1 MEGSQEIP
9 RTTLGSEV
17 TSNNWKPFKNDEQ
30 CFLFY
35 CKRCFR
41 SWDIYIFVLSF
52 WLRKKRLDKKG
63 NFKIYDV
70 TDLNILGQEKQTLK
84 PFRLLIQRYVQSWS
98 FIKESWTSFTI
109 FCIWFF
115 QEKFLMLHSIDWPNF
130 TVCLPSLLAI
140 LDNMCIVII
149 CCPVCDIINF
159 EINHSFLIK
168 ALLCRTWT
176 QDKNVNISRRKKAF
190 SIS

>member
-30 CFLFY
+30 CFLFH
-35 CKRCFR
+35 CKRRFR

-52 WLRKKRLDKKG
+52 WLCKKRLDKKG

-84 PFRLLIQRYVQSWS
+84 PFRLLIQIYAQSWS
-98 FIKESWTSFTI
+98 FIKGSMIFSRNISHVILYWLTKFHCLLAFTSCDI
-109 FCIWFF
+109 GQYVYCNY
-115 QEKFLMLHSIDWPNF
+115 L
-130 TVCLPSLLAI
+130 LPSLWHHKFW
-140 LDNMCIVII
+140 N
-149 CCPVCDIINF
+149 
-159 EINHSFLIK
+159 
-168 ALLCRTWT
+168 
-176 QDKNVNISRRKKAF
+176 
-190 SIS
+190 

>member
-9 RTTLGSEV
+9 RTTLGFEV

-30 CFLFY
+30 CFLFH
-35 CKRCFR
+35 CKRRFR

-52 WLRKKRLDKKG
+52 WLCKKRLDKKG

-84 PFRLLIQRYVQSWS
+84 PFRLLIQIYAQSWS
-98 FIKESWTSFTI
+98 FIKGSRTSFTI

-115 QEKFLMLHSIDWPNF
+115 QEIFLMLYSIDWPNF

-149 CCPVCDIINF
+149 CCPVFDIINF

-168 ALLCRTWT
+168 GLLCRT
-176 QDKNVNISRRKKAF
+176 
-190 SIS
+190 